1 MDYKSKYLKYKFKYN
16 NLKETLNNKNLQ
28 TGAGAENDNNE
39 KKELI
44 LFKTEWCGHCKKL
57 KPVWNN
63 IKTMYENKYTF
74 VEYDGDNDKTEVQNY
89 KVKGF
94 PTLYIRSDDVV
105 DEYLGPRDINSL
117 SIFLENH
124 N

>member
-16 NLKETLNNKNLQ
+16 NLKETLNNKNIQ
-28 TGAGAENDNNE
+28 SGGNENTD

-44 LFKTEWCGHCKKL
+44 LFKTEWCGHCKNF

-74 VEYDGDNDKTEVQNY
+74 TEYDGDNDKKEVQNY

-94 PTLYIRSDDVV
+94 PTLYIRSEDII